1 MLGALS
7 IVVRVASAVF
17 SLWKLDL
24 PISLTAVNDAAD
36 SVQTSFVLLTFGS
49 TAIVLYIIYA
59 AVSAAMAVPMASA
72 AQEAGYG
79 APSRGFFFGFGRSF
93 IPLFCVFFFSILLQF
108 YFGLLTA
115 LFALLPIFI
124 SVISIILTQSLPD
137 FDLDLILKGIA
148 ASAALLWLNSWIWS
162 VCALAFLKHS
172 GDAPLPAT
180 SPQPGPETAT
190 DIRSLRKSR
199 ERSF

>member
-1 MLGALS
+1 M
-7 IVVRVASAVF
+7 RVASAVF